1 MIQIKDWP
9 TPWSAI
15 YASGLDTDMMAQ
27 PTVVIVVDDNAGL
40 LKSVARLLAHHG
52 IDSRTFASAEA
63 LLESDGVQTATCLLL
78 DIHLGGIS
86 GIELQRW
93 LAASG
98 SKRPV
103 IFMTA
108 SDDEDARNEAM
119 DAGCIAYL
127 RKPFAGQVL
136 LDAIGKAVA

>member
-1 MIQIKDWP
+1 MGWS
-9 TPWSAI
+9 TPRGPI
-15 YASGLDTDMMAQ
+15 CASGLDTDMMAH

-63 LLESDGVQTATCLLL
+63 LLESDSVQTATCLLL

-86 GIELQRW
+86 GIELQRR

-98 SKRPV
+98 SKWPV

-108 SDDEDARNEAM
+108 SDDE
-119 DAGCIAYL
+119 AGVVRYSDPRAASRRWRI
-127 RKPFAGQVL
+127 F
-136 LDAIGKAVA
+136 